1 MIYSYLHKVQYY
13 ETDRM
18 GVVHHSNYFRWMEE
32 ARVAWLAELGFGYD
46 ALEEQGISSPVIQIT
61 CSYHRPF
68 SFGSTVCL
76 QVSLAEYNGVRAHIH
91 YQMLD
96 AQSGEPYAEG
106 ESLHCF
112 LGNSDRPV
120 NLRRA
125 LPAFDAILHPLVA
138 PPEPSQK

>member
-1 MIYSYLHKVQYY
+1 MLPGWQNWASVMMHWKSRVYLLRSY
-13 ETDRM
+13 R
-18 GVVHHSNYFRWMEE
+18 
-32 ARVAWLAELGFGYD
+32 
-46 ALEEQGISSPVIQIT
+46 SPVLIIAP
-61 CSYHRPF
+61 SP
-68 SFGSTVCL
+68 
-76 QVSLAEYNGVRAHIH
+76 LAEYNGVRAHIH

-112 LGNSDRPV
+112 LGNSGRPV

-138 PPEPSQK
+138 PPEPSQNE